1 LTTSERKVNL
11 DSLTGDAEVVDQVAA
26 AADRFGRHWADP
38 DPLSAVTSARE
49 LAQAVDEALR
59 AAVLRARTAGR
70 TWQTI
75 GELLGTSRQAAFQR
89 FGRPIDPRTGE
100 PMTTQA
106 PTPGA
111 AERAVALLVDLMEG
125 HYEQVTQDFDD
136 TMNTQVDLATLAST
150 SAQVAGMVGAYEG
163 MGEPFARAHGELT
176 VVDVPLRFEA
186 GDMVGRVAYRADG
199 KVAGLFVLRP
209 EFA

>member
-1 LTTSERKVNL
+1 
-11 DSLTGDAEVVDQVAA
+11 
-26 AADRFGRHWADP
+26 
-38 DPLSAVTSARE
+38 
-49 LAQAVDEALR
+49 
-59 AAVLRARTAGR
+59 
-70 TWQTI
+70 
-75 GELLGTSRQAAFQR
+75 
-89 FGRPIDPRTGE
+89 
-100 PMTTQA
+100 MTTQA